1 MHDFQR
7 VIGISC
13 VADIDEC
20 AIGDKGGCHKDA
32 RCVNEV
38 GSFRCECKP
47 GYEGNGKTCIG
58 ISNFPF
64 ASGVPVPHDF
74 RPPFAYD
81 KELIPVSFQVVE
93 EVFNL
98 NSKASVL

>member
-1 MHDFQR
+1 MHDFQL

-13 VADIDEC
+13 VVDIDEC

-58 ISNFPF
+58 IY
-64 ASGVPVPHDF
+64 PVF
-74 RPPFAYD
+74 
-81 KELIPVSFQVVE
+81 LLQVV
-93 EVFNL
+93 FPCPMIFAHL
-98 NSKASVL
+98 SRMINS